1 MPPPDWKTD
10 LQLASEHFLRRR
22 HAWAACITIDEQD
35 IRPNVLSDAGMDRLD
50 EQFLSILVQ
59 KLQSDWNETRM
70 KTGQDERKPLTI
82 LVIEDHP
89 DQRDLLAIVL
99 QREGY
104 NVVTAGNGI
113 EAMEKLQ
120 KEDVQIAL
128 SDIMMPKMDGFEL
141 IKSIRNDPALKGIYL
156 ILITARIQEGDR
168 VRGLDLGADDYITK
182 PFSFSELLARVRVG
196 SRVVQYQQNLEY
208 QTQIDP
214 LTGLFNRR
222 AFERKIAEEFERAR
236 RYNHSLSIL
245 LLDIDNFKT
254 INDTYGHHGGDTALV
269 KISEILR
276 ERTRRSDFPARYGG
290 EEFVLILPETHQ
302 DSALQVANKI
312 HEEIRSRTF
321 GTDTRPFTL
330 TVSIGLSST
339 STKHYTDWR
348 QTLDDADQAMYVAKN
363 SGKDRVEVCMPR
375 GKNSLTQTSAHA

>member
-1 MPPPDWKTD
+1 M
-10 LQLASEHFLRRR
+10 
-22 HAWAACITIDEQD
+22 
-35 IRPNVLSDAGMDRLD
+35 N
-50 EQFLSILVQ
+50 
-59 KLQSDWNETRM
+59 
-70 KTGQDERKPLTI
+70 TGQDERKPLTI

-236 RYNHSLSIL
+236 RYNHSLSVL

-290 EEFVLILPETHQ
+290 EEFVLILPETDQ

-321 GTDTRPFTL
+321 GTDTRPFAL

-363 SGKDRVEVCMPR
+363 SGKDRVEVCLPR

>member
-1 MPPPDWKTD
+1 
-10 LQLASEHFLRRR
+10 
-22 HAWAACITIDEQD
+22 
-35 IRPNVLSDAGMDRLD
+35 
-50 EQFLSILVQ
+50 
-59 KLQSDWNETRM
+59 M
-70 KTGQDERKPLTI
+70 KTSEGERKPLTI

-104 NVVTAGNGI
+104 RVVTAGNGV

-120 KEDVQIAL
+120 KETVQIAL

-141 IKSIRNDPALKGIYL
+141 IKNIRSDPALKGIYM

-196 SRVVQYQQNLEY
+196 SRVVHYQQNLEH

-222 AFERKIAEEFERAR
+222 AFERKIAEEFERAK
-236 RYNHSLSIL
+236 RYNHPISVL
-245 LLDIDNFKT
+245 LLDIDNFKN

-269 KISEILR
+269 KISETLR

-290 EEFVLILPETHQ
+290 EEFVLILPETDQ
-302 DSALQVANKI
+302 DSAFQVANKI
-312 HEEIRSRTF
+312 HEKIRSQTF
-321 GTDTRPFTL
+321 GTSTSPFAL

-339 STKHYTDWR
+339 STKAYTDWR
-348 QTLDDADQAMYVAKN
+348 QILEDADQAMYVAKN
-363 SGKDRVEVCMPR
+363 SGKDRVQICMPR
-375 GKNSLTQTSAHA
+375 GKNGLTQISAHA

>member
-1 MPPPDWKTD
+1 
-10 LQLASEHFLRRR
+10 
-22 HAWAACITIDEQD
+22 
-35 IRPNVLSDAGMDRLD
+35 MDRLD

-59 KLQSDWNETRM
+59 NLQSDWNETRM
-70 KTGQDERKPLTI
+70 KTGQERKPLTI